1 MQDTDK
7 KFQSIVNNA
16 IASVDYNKED
26 FKEIIAQV
34 DDYSS
39 SGDVWFVLSEKET
52 EMFLITAISHREVA
66 IQSSMVQNIQ
76 NPMVIDREL
85 LIKMFKNFREKK
97 IGTIKMNHYG
107 GISFNSLGNIEYD
120 KETRMLLK
128 SMIIDLF

>member
-34 DDYSS
+34 DDYST

-52 EMFLITAISHREVA
+52 EMFLLTAISHREVG
-66 IQSSMVQNIQ
+66 IRSTMVQNIK
-76 NPMVIDREL
+76 NPMAIDREL
-85 LIKMFKNFREKK
+85 LIKMLNNFRDKK
-97 IGTIKMNHYG
+97 IGNIKMNHYG
-107 GISFNSLGNIEYD
+107 GITFNSVGNIEYD
-120 KETRMLLK
+120 KETRILIK
-128 SMIIDLF
+128 SMIIDFF